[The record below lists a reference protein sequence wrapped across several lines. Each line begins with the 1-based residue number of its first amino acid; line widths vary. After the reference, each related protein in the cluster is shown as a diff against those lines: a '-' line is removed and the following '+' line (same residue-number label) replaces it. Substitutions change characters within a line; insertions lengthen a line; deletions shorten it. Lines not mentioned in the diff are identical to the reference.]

1 MSDAVMSSCWQPVDQ
16 TLVGLERDCQEFA
29 QQVDQMLDEID
40 CLRRAV
46 LEKSEQLEGE
56 RRKLAQ
62 RESELTEQRSEN
74 ARITLQLER
83 QEAQLSETLTIVKE
97 LRQSNPLD
105 SPAASDEQVVPR
117 AEQQLETTT
126 TMESDATAGD
136 SADDATLKSVAAQ
149 FAKLQKDVTGRRKKK
164 KRK

>member
-40 CLRRAV
+40 GLRMAV

-97 LRQSNPLD
+97 LRQSNASD
-105 SPAASDEQVVPR
+105 SPAASDEQVALG

-136 SADDATLKSVAAQ
+136 LADDATLKSVAAQ